1 MYYLDLLKRVATV
14 HEEHDKKRD
23 ENIMLQQYIA
33 NLMNSNAV
41 RGDTGGKLRRVAS
54 GSQACT
60 VQAERKGALW
70 TTYPSMFLS
79 VLYRGHHVK
88 RKSTSSGFP

>member
-1 MYYLDLLKRVATV
+1 MDEAAMNHLASTTFPLIHGKDESEDLAGHRVATV

-41 RGDTGGKLRRVAS
+41 RGDTGGK
-54 GSQACT
+54 
-60 VQAERKGALW
+60 
-70 TTYPSMFLS
+70 
-79 VLYRGHHVK
+79 
-88 RKSTSSGFP
+88 

>member
-1 MYYLDLLKRVATV
+1 MHYLDLLKRVATV

-41 RGDTGGKLRRVAS
+41 RGDTGGK
-54 GSQACT
+54 
-60 VQAERKGALW
+60 
-70 TTYPSMFLS
+70 
-79 VLYRGHHVK
+79 
-88 RKSTSSGFP
+88 